1 MTWKTGWL
9 WMITGLILAGCNSQ
23 SEQDEMTAK
32 IAQSI
37 RVGEAAADARPGYG
51 FDLYPGAEVTGSLM
65 GGMSLSIR
73 TDDTLAEI
81 VAFYESQLIE
91 KGWQIESRDMN
102 DGKVIL
108 SGVMTE
114 SRQETMTII
123 VAQTERGQGH
133 YHLFFAKLLN
143 GE

>member
-1 MTWKTGWL
+1 
-9 WMITGLILAGCNSQ
+9 
-23 SEQDEMTAK
+23 MTAK

-65 GGMSLSIR
+65 DGMSLSIR
-73 TDDTLAEI
+73 TDDSFAEI
-81 VAFYESQLIE
+81 VAFYQGQLIE

-108 SGVMTE
+108 SGVMTV
-114 SRQETMTII
+114 SRQETMTIS
-123 VAQTERGQGH
+123 VAHTERGQGH

-143 GE
+143 GA